1 VLLKN
6 AIGRDFER
14 KHFVQQSQ
22 ENTFRAQNGED
33 RWLDDFFEHKRNGF
47 FIEVGAFDGVN
58 LSNTY
63 HFEQIG
69 WTGVLIEP
77 DPDKA
82 ALCRSSRPGSRTYQ
96 CAAAGSPEISEVTFF
111 RVEAGEVYSTT
122 RLTHDHAR
130 RIDQMGLA
138 SKPLS
143 VPAKTLDSI
152 IQEVGAPAIDFVSID
167 VEGAEMEV
175 LRGFDIRRWQPTVV
189 VVESNTKFRLPEVR
203 DYFTSRGYA
212 FRCSIDVNDFYL
224 RVDHGP
230 VPAWAIDAV
239 YYGWRRAKRRVARL
253 AHNIRRSWNKR
264 RGRKI

>member
-1 VLLKN
+1 MQHSLK
-6 AIGRDFER
+6 D
-14 KHFVQQSQ
+14 
-22 ENTFRAQNGED
+22 TFRAQNGED
-33 RWLDDFFEHKRNGF
+33 RWLDNFFGHKRTGF
-47 FIEVGAFDGVN
+47 FVEVGAFDGIN
-58 LSNTY
+58 LSNSY

-82 ALCRSSRPGSRTYQ
+82 ALCRSSRPGSKTYQ
-96 CAAAGSPEISEVTFF
+96 CAAAGSPEISEVKFF

-122 RLTHDHAR
+122 KLTGDHAR
-130 RIDQMGLA
+130 RIDKMGLA
-138 SKPLS
+138 SMPMS
-143 VPAKTLDSI
+143 VPARTLDTI
-152 IQEVGAPAIDFVSID
+152 LQEVGAPAIDFVSID

-175 LRGFDIRRWQPTVV
+175 LRGFDIRRWKPAIVV
-189 VVESNTKFRLPEVR
+189 IESNSKLRLPEVR

-224 RVDHGP
+224 RVDSAP

-239 YYGWRRAKRRVARL
+239 YYAWRRVNRRISRL

-264 RGRKI
+264 RGRKT